1 MLQPHAAAQHDGVR
15 QVLPPPLQGRAA
27 LHSGAAAVP
36 RARTPD
42 LLHERSF
49 SRPVR
54 QPGEERSL
62 PALPGGGTETLP
74 LHDEPELELQP
85 PPENG
90 AEMHVW
96 CQDPTSWPHSARD
109 QNNTVAVSAATVGL
123 GCACCRDSNGRPLL
137 RTDVSADTKLVE
149 VDEQKQEIMQN
160 TAWPFGEDFELV
172 LVRAAEG
179 EAAASVPPPG
189 WQERRT
195 DGGSSRL

>member
-1 MLQPHAAAQHDGVR
+1 M
-15 QVLPPPLQGRAA
+15 
-27 LHSGAAAVP
+27 
-36 RARTPD
+36 
-42 LLHERSF
+42 
-49 SRPVR
+49 
-54 QPGEERSL
+54 
-62 PALPGGGTETLP
+62 
-74 LHDEPELELQP
+74 
-85 PPENG
+85 
-90 AEMHVW
+90 
-96 CQDPTSWPHSARD
+96 
-109 QNNTVAVSAATVGL
+109 SAATVGL
-123 GCACCRDSNGRPLL
+123 GCCRDSDGRPLL